1 VHRVVPTRVIITV
14 TSSASHS
21 SPNQPHTPAAPS
33 EPFEPSADELIAN
46 NRRFAETF
54 TTGCLQVAPTRHL
67 AVVTCMDSRI
77 DLFESLGLDN
87 GEAHFIRNAG
97 GVVTDD
103 VIRSLCLSQRL
114 LGTREILLVHHT
126 DCGLQS
132 VSEDAFKAELEA
144 EVGMKP
150 CWALESFDDPFADV
164 LQSVQRLRHTPFL
177 QHKGHIR
184 GFVYDVTTGRLHEVP
199 APPDTE

>member
-1 VHRVVPTRVIITV
+1 V
-14 TSSASHS
+14 TSSSAHS
-21 SPNQPHTPAAPS
+21 SSHPPHTPDAGG

-46 NRRFAETF
+46 NQRFAETF
-54 TTGCLQVAPTRHL
+54 TSGCLHVAPTRHL

-126 DCGLQS
+126 DCGLQL

-150 CWALESFDDPFADV
+150 GWALESFADPFADV

-177 QHKGHIR
+177 QHKDHIR

-199 APPDTE
+199 ETSRPE